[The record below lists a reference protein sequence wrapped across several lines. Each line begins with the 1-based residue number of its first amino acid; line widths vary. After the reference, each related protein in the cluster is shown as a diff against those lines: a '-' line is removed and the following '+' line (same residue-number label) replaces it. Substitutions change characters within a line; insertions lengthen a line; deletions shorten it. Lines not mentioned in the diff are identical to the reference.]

1 MEPTMEWLNY
11 HHLLYFWTIA
21 RTGSISAASAE
32 LRLAQPTLSG
42 QLRVLEDQLGTKLFE
57 RSGRRLVLTDV
68 GRDVFRYADEIFA
81 LGRELMDTVRGR
93 PTGQGRR
100 LVVGV
105 ADVVPKL
112 VAFRLLEP
120 ALRLAEPV
128 RLVCREDDSERLMAD
143 LAVQA
148 LDLVIS
154 DSPIAP
160 SVKVR
165 AFNHLLGESGTSF
178 FAVAT
183 LAAEHRRG
191 FPRSLSGAPMLLP
204 VESTVLRRSLDR
216 WFDAEQIRPRIV
228 SEFED
233 SALLKAFGHAGMGI
247 FPGPTILEAEIRRQY
262 GVTVVGRTDAVTE
275 RFYAITVERR
285 IKNPAIAAISEA
297 ARERLFR

>member
-1 MEPTMEWLNY
+1 MEWLNY

-21 RTGSISAASAE
+21 RTGSVSAAAAE

-42 QLRVLEDQLGTKLFE
+42 QLRVLEDQLGKKLFE

-68 GRDVFRYADEIFA
+68 GREVFRYADEIFA
-81 LGRELMDTVRGR
+81 LGRELMDTVHGR
-93 PTGQGRR
+93 PTGQTRR
-100 LVVGV
+100 LVVGI

-143 LAVQA
+143 LAVQK

-165 AFNHLLGESGTSF
+165 AFNHLLGESGVSF
-178 FAVAT
+178 FAVPR
-183 LAAEHRRG
+183 LASVHRRG
-191 FPRSLSGAPMLLP
+191 FPGSLNGAPMLLP
-204 VESTVLRRSLDR
+204 VDSTVLRRSLDR
-216 WFDAEQIRPRIV
+216 WFDAQSIRPQIV

-233 SALLKAFGHAGMGI
+233 SALLKAFGHAGTGI

-262 GVTVVGRTDAVTE
+262 GVAVLGRTDAVTE

-285 IKNPAIAAISEA
+285 IKDPAIAAISEA